1 MMITPKLSSTARNPE
16 VSRTQKILTIILIV
30 ACSVS
35 LSRKQDFVV
44 VLVRNCLFL
53 ILYIKLL
60 GSFVH
65 FYSWYRMPIGNY
77 EDNPQ
82 TNH

>member
-1 MMITPKLSSTARNPE
+1 MAITQKLSSTARNPE

-44 VLVRNCLFL
+44 VLVRNCLFF

-60 GSFVH
+60 GSFVD
-65 FYSWYRMPIGNY
+65 FYSWYIIPIGNY
-77 EDNPQ
+77 EDNQ
-82 TNH
+82 WTSH